1 MAKPKATSKA
11 RPPPKNYSETD
22 PYWVPPSPVTGT
34 PPKIRSKDVTT
45 KIIGSGAIPRARMGR
60 DQKWT

>member
-22 PYWVPPSPVTGT
+22 PCWVPPSPVTGT
-34 PPKIRSKDVTT
+34 PPKIRAGVTQS
-45 KIIGSGAIPRARMGR
+45 IIGSGALRRARLGR
-60 DQKWT
+60 DLKWT